1 MKGMIEVQSS
11 TAGNQDYSIPVKCP
25 YCGKITVVNKRM
37 TESGCNHFDDFE
49 ELFSMDSSDD
59 KVEAIGS
66 TFRAAGSRRPRVVKH
81 VSCEIID
88 TEEGWKLMVDGKFDS
103 FLSNEEM
110 LNSWSVDGSD
120 DEDDDDNEEVI

>member
-1 MKGMIEVQSS
+1 MIGMIEVQSS

-25 YCGKITVVNKRM
+25 YCGKITVVNKLM
-37 TESGCNHFDDFE
+37 TESGCKHFEDYD
-49 ELFSMDSSDD
+49 ELLMGSDD

-88 TEEGWKLMVDGKFDS
+88 TEEGWKLMVDEKFDS

-110 LNSWSVDGSD
+110 LNSRSVDESDD
-120 DEDDDDNEEVI
+120 DEDDDDKEVI